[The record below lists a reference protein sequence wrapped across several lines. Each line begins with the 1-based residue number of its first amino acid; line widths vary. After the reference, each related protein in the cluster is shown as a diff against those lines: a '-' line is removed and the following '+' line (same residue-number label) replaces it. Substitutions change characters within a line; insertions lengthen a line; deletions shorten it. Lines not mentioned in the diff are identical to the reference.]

1 MFKFPFGLK
10 AISGVLIIVGLLAFT
25 IGTYQSNSVA
35 HDIEENGYE
44 SEYLKAHQEHR
55 EALKNE
61 MIENKDRPAIILEE
75 HNAETEAKHIY
86 HAYNQVKN
94 KPWAAVY
101 IAAIMFLLI
110 SLGALFFLAI
120 QHAASVGWSI
130 ILVRV
135 MEGIASY
142 LPIGGV
148 LFFIL
153 LIISGMHMNHL
164 FHWMDESL
172 LNEYMTVVADGT
184 KMYFSEA
191 GEGRVSNPDFDSIL
205 AGKEAYLN
213 VPFWLGRAII
223 YIGGWVFF
231 LFKLKNLSMK
241 LDANPFDQKIFIS
254 QRNWSAGFIVF
265 FAVTSSMLAWDWIM
279 SFDPHWFSTLFGW
292 YTFASY
298 MSCVLAVIILISVF
312 LKVQGLFPEF
322 NDNHL
327 HDLTKFMFGFSLL
340 WTYLWFSQFMLIWYA
355 NIPEEVTY
363 YYARFDDH
371 KVRFLGMLIPNF
383 VMPLLILVSSSIKRN
398 YKVVCFMAFVVI
410 FGHYLDFFTMME
422 PGSVGSFASIGFAEI
437 GAFLFFT
444 GLFIFIVF
452 SSLIKRPSQPKG
464 NPLHHE
470 SEIYHYPF

>member
-10 AISGVLIIVGLLAFT
+10 AISGVLIIVGLLAFVV
-25 IGTYQSNSVA
+25 GTYQSITVA

-44 SEYLKAHQEHR
+44 SEYLKAQHQKEIND
-55 EALKNE
+55 E
-61 MIENKDRPAIILEE
+61 DRSAIVLEE
-75 HNAETEAKHIY
+75 HNAETEAKHIH

-94 KPWAAVY
+94 KPWAAFY
-101 IAAIMFLLI
+101 IAAILFLLI
-110 SLGALFFLAI
+110 SLGALFFLTV
-120 QHAASVGWSI
+120 QHAASVGWSV

-142 LPIGGV
+142 LPIGGFI
-148 LFFIL
+148 FFIL
-153 LIISGMHMNHL
+153 LVLSGMHFNHL
-164 FHWMDESL
+164 FHWMDASL
-172 LNEYMTVVADGT
+172 LNEYMIVAADGT
-184 KMYFSEA
+184 KEYVAEMK
-191 GEGRVSNPDFDSIL
+191 EGAVPNPNYDSIL

-213 VPFWLGRAII
+213 VPFWLGRAAI
-223 YIGGWVFF
+223 YIIGWVFF
-231 LFKLKNLSMK
+231 LFKLKSLSMK
-241 LDANPFDQKIFIS
+241 MDANPLDKKIFIS

-298 MSCVLAVIILISVF
+298 MSCVLAVIILISAF
-312 LKVQGLFPEF
+312 LKSQGIFPEF

-327 HDLTKFMFGFSLL
+327 HDLTKYMFGFSLL
-340 WTYLWFSQFMLIWYA
+340 WAYLWFSQFMLIWYA

-363 YYARFDDH
+363 YYARFDEH
-371 KVRFLGMLIPNF
+371 KLRFLGMLIPNF

-398 YKVVCFMAFVVI
+398 YKVVCFMAFVII

-422 PGSVGSFASIGFAEI
+422 PGSVGKFAEIGFAEI

-444 GLFIFIVF
+444 GLFIFVVF
-452 SSLIKRPSQPKG
+452 TALTKRPSQQKG
-464 NPLHHE
+464 NPLYHE